1 WLSRSDEVKTD
12 FYSELDEGGST
23 GNDPAWNRW
32 AEAIAHR
39 IAAKLDI
46 ELNNDLIDQLEQY
59 DAALQQ
65 RFDRRKEYFEKQDAS
80 VQTNLQTQ
88 IDDLVNDVAD
98 LRAEIADLRDI
109 IGADDKERSA
119 VIPMLT
125 FKGGGRDAA

>member
-1 WLSRSDEVKTD
+1 MPMDDFIRRAIMEDEIGKRDFDIWQADRQRQRQQQQEREQRQAAHARERRIVRQWLSRSDEVKTD

-65 RFDRRKEYFEKQDAS
+65 RFDRRK
-80 VQTNLQTQ
+80 
-88 IDDLVNDVAD
+88 
-98 LRAEIADLRDI
+98 
-109 IGADDKERSA
+109 
-119 VIPMLT
+119 
-125 FKGGGRDAA
+125 